1 MQWLTCDAV
10 MRPMNRSRLSVS
22 SLHIS
27 STSAANDYTATMTNT
42 TSLICFFARWQT
54 LNATFNKKLQK
65 TNQELV
71 QNQHETLNIKH
82 VLSGDDSTKE
92 NVKTQD
98 KGPGIC
104 YSAVYVS
111 QESRLMWQ
119 EAVHNLRSNRL
130 TAHSTLCSHALFD
143 YISAG
148 RSTHCACHHWRPNL
162 PGGCCI
168 CLEQS
173 AGVSTGKFFAA
184 DGRPSFLPRSYS
196 CSD

>member
-1 MQWLTCDAV
+1 
-10 MRPMNRSRLSVS
+10 
-22 SLHIS
+22 
-27 STSAANDYTATMTNT
+27 MTNT
-42 TSLICFFARWQT
+42 TSLICFFARCQT

-111 QESRLMWQ
+111 QESRLM
-119 EAVHNLRSNRL
+119 
-130 TAHSTLCSHALFD
+130 
-143 YISAG
+143 
-148 RSTHCACHHWRPNL
+148 
-162 PGGCCI
+162 
-168 CLEQS
+168 
-173 AGVSTGKFFAA
+173 
-184 DGRPSFLPRSYS
+184 
-196 CSD
+196 